1 VRCAPGHCPAERRRT
16 RLTFDIW
23 QAGTAVI
30 SSLVKLILLINLDS
44 MIVKCQTGVM
54 STVCN
59 SPTDGLMQS
68 VVATSFFLVDGW
80 TCVQSVGHF
89 VGFWTTVCKTVRPI
103 GSLHCLSVALV
114 YCSQT
119 VGWIKMPLDT
129 EVGLGSGDIVLDG
142 DPAPPTEKGTA
153 ARPHFRP
160 MSIVAKRS
168 PISATAEL
176 L

>member
-1 VRCAPGHCPAERRRT
+1 
-16 RLTFDIW
+16 
-23 QAGTAVI
+23 
-30 SSLVKLILLINLDS
+30 
-44 MIVKCQTGVM
+44 
-54 STVCN
+54 
-59 SPTDGLMQS
+59 MQS

-142 DPAPPTEKGTA
+142 DPAPPTEKGTV

-168 PISATAEL
+168 PISATAAL
-176 L
+176 LFGVATVNIFSSVNRMMLTSLGGFFSNCFGRLGLAL